1 MKLMNLPKTHPMS
14 FRRFGGSRYGGMIDR
29 NFMLGHD
36 PLDTHINR
44 PLANLLDC
52 DNFYLLEIPLPGY
65 KKEELTLD
73 VVDARLVI
81 KGSHTSEE
89 SPETEYL
96 LKEYDKESFE
106 RSFELNDVVD
116 TDGISAKFE
125 DGVLKV
131 KLPYKKDS
139 VNTSKRKVELK

>member
-36 PLDTHINR
+36 PFDRHINR

-65 KKEELTLD
+65 KKDELSID
-73 VVDARLVI
+73 VIDHKLFI
-81 KGSHTSEE
+81 KGVHVSEE
-89 SPETEYL
+89 APETEYL

-106 RSFELNDVVD
+106 RSFELNDIVD
-116 TDGISAKFE
+116 SEGISAKFE
-125 DGVLKV
+125 DGILKV
-131 KLPYKKDS
+131 KLPYKKQETNS
-139 VNTSKRKVELK
+139 SKRKIDLK